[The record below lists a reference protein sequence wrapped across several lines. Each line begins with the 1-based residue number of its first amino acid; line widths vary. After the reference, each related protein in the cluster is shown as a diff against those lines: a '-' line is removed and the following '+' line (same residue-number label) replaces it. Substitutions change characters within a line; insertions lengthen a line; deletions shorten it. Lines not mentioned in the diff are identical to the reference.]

1 MKTLSLHRILFFVLV
16 LSLTFAA
23 SRDVAFSAQRTR
35 TFTDDEIVDQ
45 VRLKLSSDS
54 IVKGGAL
61 QVDCKQGVV
70 SLSGSVETDKASAR
84 AERLARKVKGVKQVV
99 NRLTVRV
106 H

>member
-1 MKTLSLHRILFFVLV
+1 LLHRILFVFLV
-16 LSLTFAA
+16 LSLTFVA
-23 SRDVAFSAQRTR
+23 SRDVEFSAQKTR
-35 TFTDDEIVDQ
+35 IVTDDEIVDQ
-45 VRLKLSSDS
+45 VRLKLLGDF

-70 SLSGSVETDKASAR
+70 SLSGSVETDKVKAR